1 MVYDKLGRMTQ
12 RTEAEGTSTW
22 TYDTK
27 SKGIGKPAV
36 VTGGAFCFCS
46 LSHAPKFVIYHGA
59 GLSFSIGLT
68 TTNTYDSYSR
78 LNIQTRPQNF

>member
-1 MVYDKLGRMTQ
+1 MTQ

-36 VTGGAFCFCS
+36 ITGPNGYKKE
-46 LSHAPKFVIYHGA
+46 LSYDALGRVHGA

-68 TTNTYDSYSR
+68 D
-78 LNIQTRPQNF
+78 

>member
-1 MVYDKLGRMTQ
+1 MMFLVVVFLCPRALVIVGRMTQ

-36 VTGGAFCFCS
+36 ITGPNGYM
-46 LSHAPKFVIYHGA
+46 HP
-59 GLSFSIGLT
+59 
-68 TTNTYDSYSR
+68 
-78 LNIQTRPQNF
+78 

>member
-36 VTGGAFCFCS
+36 VTGPNGNDIFGGGFLMS
-46 LSHAPKFVIYHGA
+46 
-59 GLSFSIGLT
+59 
-68 TTNTYDSYSR
+68 
-78 LNIQTRPQNF
+78 